1 MKIYIILDTL
11 CFSIWFIHGGENF
24 CRGVLIEYEGKQM
37 TLSEGETTLDN
48 HVVRGEGCYVVFAEK
63 DKIKTA

>member
-1 MKIYIILDTL
+1 MAEKT
-11 CFSIWFIHGGENF
+11 FAGE
-24 CRGVLIEYEGKQM
+24 VLIEYEGKQM
-37 TLSEGETTLDN
+37 TWSEGETTLDN